1 MTEGPASPG
10 GRWKSLADRPD
21 YDEVSIV
28 KSTNYG
34 DSVYF
39 GTWRPPIA
47 ATAAIALPALPTDP
61 IPTKAAPPG
70 MVNVY
75 SMCNLLLYNSWCVL
89 EPLEDITRLFFGLF
103 FCSDLQLKVGN
114 NLSFS
119 QNFLSF

>member
-1 MTEGPASPG
+1 MTEGSASPG

-70 MVNVY
+70 MVNVH
-75 SMCNLLLYNSWCVL
+75 C
-89 EPLEDITRLFFGLF
+89 PT
-103 FCSDLQLKVGN
+103 
-114 NLSFS
+114 
-119 QNFLSF
+119 NF

>member
-1 MTEGPASPG
+1 MTEGSASPG

-61 IPTKAAPPG
+61 IPTKAAAPPG
-70 MVNVY
+70 MVNVQRV
-75 SMCNLLLYNSWCVL
+75 SRCNLLLYNSWCVL
-89 EPLEDITRLFFGLF
+89 EPLEDI
-103 FCSDLQLKVGN
+103 
-114 NLSFS
+114 NLPHQPPIS
-119 QNFLSF
+119 L